1 MIDVGAWDRSRVINN
16 PGQSG
21 DPSSPHYRDLIER
34 WATGRT
40 VPLAVL
46 ARARRGGGGAAD
58 RVHAEALVHVA
69 GMRRN
74 SGRVYLARADL

>member
-1 MIDVGAWDRSRVINN
+1 MSAPGTALVVINN

-40 VPLAVL
+40 VPARVL
-46 ARARRGGGGAAD
+46 ARAHRGGSGAAD
-58 RVHAEALVHVA
+58 RVHAEAI
-69 GMRRN
+69 
-74 SGRVYLARADL
+74 ARADL